1 MDKILILLVFS
12 FSLFACTQKNSMS
25 HVYGLRAD
33 EIYLDYPIDDETVVP
48 LFNLYTFREN
58 DKEYLAFSNDVT
70 RSLLIYDVLSGELVK
85 KIVFDSEGAN
95 GIGRDLCAFFIK
107 DFNHIYIP
115 DVYRNFI
122 YETDTTGVVKRRLDF
137 SEAVAG
143 FRTSPAYI
151 TNHDE
156 RALFLKDNLLCIP
169 QDYKSDVDEKQS
181 STYIAI
187 DLENGKVTPY
197 SIPFPDWVLEK
208 SQGKTV
214 EIPSSYSCTYNG
226 DELIY
231 SFAMDNQ
238 LYKVNLQSMQVERK
252 MAKSIFIF
260 ELDYT
265 KMPDDFNRILK
276 KTCESAGYG
285 RILYDKYRKVYYRIA
300 YAETELESGLD
311 YRKILHTGKA
321 EFSIIILDED
331 LNVLGETKFPAF
343 TYVPHI
349 CFIREDG
356 LYISTSHFMREDYS
370 DDWLRFQRIE
380 LVKNK

>member
-156 RALFLKDNLLCIP
+156 KTLFLKDDLLCVP
-169 QDYKSDVDEKQS
+169 QDYNSDTDVTQV

-187 DLENGKVTPY
+187 DLRNGKVMSY
-197 SIPFPDWVLEK
+197 SMPFPDWVSEK
-208 SQGKTV
+208 SRGKTV
-214 EIPSSYSCTYNG
+214 EIPSSYSCVCNG
-226 DELIY
+226 DDLIY

-238 LYKVNLQSMQVERK
+238 LYKVNLQSMQVEQK

-285 RILYDKYRKVYYRIA
+285 RILYDEYRKVYYRIA